1 MSHVLQVFQT
11 VLAFA
16 SVVLLC
22 VFLKSRGIIKEEHS
36 PLFAQLLT
44 QVALPVV
51 IFSKLATQPIAPR
64 QLLLVVSMI
73 VAVIVCLGASWGAG
87 RVLRL
92 DRAKTGALM
101 IASAFGSS
109 TLIGYPL
116 IQYAFPHN
124 PEAMIDAILISELGV
139 GLPIFTLCVW
149 VAMNFGEGAAEEP
162 GHHRKVLLDYFR
174 SPIFIALAAG
184 LLISPLHLNPENPY
198 LAPFFKA
205 ADMVAAS
212 IALLACL
219 ILAVELDLKSMR
231 HIWLV
236 VVISATIQ
244 MGLHPLVAGLQADLY
259 HFSLLQREVLVLEA
273 AMPSAILGVVFATR
287 YRCAAHLNAVLVFSN
302 IVLSLIAVPLVFGL
316 LCG

>member
-1 MSHVLQVFQT
+1 MNHVLQVFQT

-22 VFLKSRGIIKEEHS
+22 VFLKYRGIIKAEHS
-36 PLFAQLLT
+36 PLFAQLLI

-73 VAVIVCLGASWGAG
+73 GAVIVCLGVSWGAG

-92 DRAKTGALM
+92 DRAQTGALM
-101 IASAFGSS
+101 MASSFGSS

-124 PEAMIDAILISELGV
+124 PEALIDAILISELGV
-139 GLPIFTLCVW
+139 GLPTFTLCVW
-149 VAMNFGEGAAEEP
+149 VAMCFGEGAAAEA
-162 GHHRKVLLDYFR
+162 GRRRKILLDYFR

-184 LLISPLHLNPENPY
+184 LLISTLHLNPESPY
-198 LAPFFKA
+198 LAPFSQA

-212 IALLACL
+212 ITLLSCL
-219 ILAVELDLKSMR
+219 ILAIELDLRSMR
-231 HIWLV
+231 HMWLV
-236 VVISATIQ
+236 VVISAAIQ
-244 MGLHPLVAGLQADLY
+244 MGLHPLVAGLQADFY
-259 HFSLLQREVLVLEA
+259 RFTPLQREVLVLEA

-287 YRCAAHLNAVLVFSN
+287 YRCAAQWNAALVFGN
-302 IVLSLIAVPLVFGL
+302 ILIGLIAVPLAFWL
-316 LCG
+316 LSR

>member
-22 VFLKSRGIIKEEHS
+22 LFLKYRGIIKAEHS
-36 PLFAQLLT
+36 PLFAQLLI
-44 QVALPVV
+44 QVVLPVV
-51 IFSKLATQPIAPR
+51 IFSKLATHPIAPR

-101 IASAFGSS
+101 IASSFGAS

-149 VAMNFGEGAAEEP
+149 VAMYFGQGVAEAP
-162 GHHRKVLLDYFR
+162 GHQHKIPLDYFR

-184 LLISPLHLNPENPY
+184 LLISPLHLDPESPY
-198 LAPFFKA
+198 LAPFFQA
-205 ADMVAAS
+205 ADMVVAS

-219 ILAVELDLKSMR
+219 ILALELDLRSMR

-236 VVISATIQ
+236 MVISAAIQ

-259 HFSLLQREVLVLEA
+259 QFSLSQRQVLVLEA
-273 AMPSAILGVVFATR
+273 AMPSAILGVVFASR
-287 YRCAAHLNAVLVFSN
+287 YRCAAHLNAALVFGN
-302 IVLSLIAVPLVFGL
+302 ILISLLAVPLVFWL
-316 LCG
+316 LGR

>member
-1 MSHVLQVFQT
+1 MNHILQVSQT

-16 SVVLLC
+16 AVVLLC
-22 VFLKSRGIIKEEHS
+22 VFLKYRGAIKAEHG
-36 PLFAQLLT
+36 PLFARLLT
-44 QVALPVV
+44 QVVLPVV
-51 IFSKLATQPIAPR
+51 IFSKLATHPIGPR
-64 QLLLVVSMI
+64 QLLLVASMI
-73 VAVIVCLGASWGAG
+73 VAVIVCLGVSWGAG

-92 DRAKTGALM
+92 DRAQTGALM

-149 VAMNFGEGAAEEP
+149 VAMYFGEGETVEP
-162 GHHRKVLLDYFR
+162 GHHRKILLDYFR
-174 SPIFIALAAG
+174 SPIFISLAAG
-184 LLISPLHLNPENPY
+184 LLISPLHLNPESPW
-198 LAPFFKA
+198 LGPFFQA
-205 ADMVAAS
+205 ADMVGAA

-219 ILAVELDLKSMR
+219 ILAIELDLRSMR

-236 VVISATIQ
+236 VVISAAIQ
-244 MGLHPLVAGLQADLY
+244 MGLHPLLAGLQADFY
-259 HFSLLQREVLVLEA
+259 HFTLLQREVLVLEA

-287 YRCAAHLNAVLVFSN
+287 YRCAAHLNAALVFGN
-302 IVLSLIAVPLVFGL
+302 ILISLLAVPLAFGL
-316 LCG
+316 LSR

>member
-22 VFLKSRGIIKEEHS
+22 VFLKYRGIIKAEHG

-44 QVALPVV
+44 QVVLPVA
-51 IFSKLATQPIAPR
+51 IFSKLATHPIAPR

-87 RVLRL
+87 RVLRM

-101 IASAFGSS
+101 IASSFGSS

-116 IQYAFPHN
+116 IQYAFPRN
-124 PEAMIDAILISELGV
+124 PEAMVDAVLISELGV

-149 VAMNFGEGAAEEP
+149 VAMYFGEGRAEEP
-162 GHHRKVLLDYFR
+162 GCHRTTVLDYFR

-184 LLISPLHLNPENPY
+184 LLISPLHLNPESPY
-198 LAPFFKA
+198 LAPFFQA

-219 ILAVELDLKSMR
+219 ILAIELDLRSMR
-231 HIWLV
+231 RIWLV
-236 VVISATIQ
+236 VVISAAIQ

-259 HFSLLQREVLVLEA
+259 QFTLLQREVLVLEA

-287 YRCAAHLNAVLVFSN
+287 YRCAAHFNAVLVLGN
-302 IVLSLIAVPLVFGL
+302 ILIGLLAVPLAFWL
-316 LCG
+316 LSQ

>member
-1 MSHVLQVFQT
+1 MSHTLQVFQT

-22 VFLKSRGIIKEEHS
+22 VFLKYRGIIKAEHGT
-36 PLFAQLLT
+36 LFAQLLT
-44 QVALPVV
+44 QVVLPVV
-51 IFSKLATQPIAPR
+51 IFSKLATHPIGPR

-101 IASAFGSS
+101 IASSFGSS

-149 VAMNFGEGAAEEP
+149 VAMYFGEGAAEAP
-162 GHHRKVLLDYFR
+162 GRRLKFLLDYFR

-184 LLISPLHLNPENPY
+184 LLISPLHLDPQSPY
-198 LAPFFKA
+198 LEPFFQA
-205 ADMVAAS
+205 AGMAGAS
-212 IALLACL
+212 IVLLACM
-219 ILAVELDLKSMR
+219 ILALKLDLQSMR
-231 HIWLV
+231 HLWLIL
-236 VVISATIQ
+236 VISAAIQ

-259 HFSLLQREVLVLEA
+259 QFTSLQREVLVLEA
-273 AMPSAILGVVFATR
+273 AMPSAILGVVFAAR
-287 YRCAAHLNAVLVFSN
+287 YRCGAHLNAILVLGN
-302 IVLSLIAVPLVFGL
+302 ILISLMAIPLAFWL
-316 LCG
+316 LAR